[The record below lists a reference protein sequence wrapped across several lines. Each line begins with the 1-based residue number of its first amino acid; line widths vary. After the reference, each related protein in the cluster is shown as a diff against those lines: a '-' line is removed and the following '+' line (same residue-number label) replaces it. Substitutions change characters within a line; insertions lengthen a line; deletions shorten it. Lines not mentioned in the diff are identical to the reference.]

1 MYTYIDHALTVTGKK
16 SRRRQIKGKSRATIE
31 TNNCKRK
38 IYLLPFLVVKGGGK
52 LCNTNFAVQQGVLAL
67 SNIG

>member
-1 MYTYIDHALTVTGKK
+1 MTGKK
-16 SRRRQIKGKSRATIE
+16 SRRQGKSRATIE
-31 TNNCKRK
+31 ANNCNVERFGK
-38 IYLLPFLVVKGGGK
+38 ICLLPFLVVKGGGK